1 MARESAAQQTNEGAL
16 FHRTLAIVFFGS
28 PHFLATKSYA
38 SREERRRHPV
48 KNNGVGPGTD

>member
-28 PHFLATKSYA
+28 PHFLATKSYT
-38 SREERRRHPV
+38 SREERRRHSV